1 MKKTI
6 KTITFLSLTA
16 LIIACK
22 GDAKKIENTSTAP
35 AATETSEPSEPE
47 STVFAVTIE
56 SNDQMQFNM
65 KELKVPVGKPVVLTL
80 KHVGKMAKNVMGH
93 NFVLLDQGVDFN
105 EFATKASV
113 AKDTDYI
120 PEDAT
125 GIIVHTGLIG
135 GGESETVEFTITEAG
150 SYEFLC
156 TFPGHYAMMRG
167 VLIAE

>member
-65 KELKVPVGKPVVLTL
+65 KELKVPVGKPVVFDTETR
-80 KHVGKMAKNVMGH
+80 GKNGKKCNGTQ
-93 NFVLLDQGVDFN
+93 F
-105 EFATKASV
+105 
-113 AKDTDYI
+113 
-120 PEDAT
+120 
-125 GIIVHTGLIG
+125 
-135 GGESETVEFTITEAG
+135 
-150 SYEFLC
+150 C
-156 TFPGHYAMMRG
+156 TA
-167 VLIAE
+167 